1 AQPTRKKI
9 RVNET
14 MGINTDFKV
23 ILFKND
29 TSSRF
34 TIRTG
39 PVTAWLI
46 YPCLQNIS
54 MKLQFS
60 TFLLDAGATQIP

>member
-1 AQPTRKKI
+1 MPNKQAKINKRKRIIENKRLNREGRTAAQIERKKI

-14 MGINTDFKV
+14 MGINSDFKV

-39 PVTAWLI
+39 PVTA
-46 YPCLQNIS
+46 
-54 MKLQFS
+54 
-60 TFLLDAGATQIP
+60 